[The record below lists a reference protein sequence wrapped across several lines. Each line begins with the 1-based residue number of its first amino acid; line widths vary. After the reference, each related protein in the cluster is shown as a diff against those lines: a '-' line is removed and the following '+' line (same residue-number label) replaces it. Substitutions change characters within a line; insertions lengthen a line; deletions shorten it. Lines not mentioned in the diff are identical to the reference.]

1 MCDPIP
7 VTPLKM
13 RPRYS
18 QSSCENATPL
28 GGTSP
33 LAPLRKCHL
42 NNDGFSLQ
50 VDIEKNKFCLL
61 KF

>member
-7 VTPLKM
+7 ETLLKM

-18 QSSCENATPL
+18 QSSCENATSL

-33 LAPLRKCHL
+33 LASLRKCPL
-42 NNDGFSLQ
+42 NNVGFSLQ